1 MTEISSPDGRA
12 VFTDGH
18 WEIPTDLVGDQVP
31 LPRQQMNLGERNR
44 IIAQRLRY
52 LDFVHDHFADSVT
65 PPPSGYDVV
74 EPAIDVEH

>member
-1 MTEISSPDGRA
+1 MTDFSSLDGRA

-18 WEIPTDLVGDQVP
+18 WEIPADLVGDQVP
-31 LPRQQMNLGERNR
+31 LPLQRMDLGERNR

-65 PPPSGYDVV
+65 PPPPGYAVV
-74 EPAIDVEH
+74 EPAIEVEH